1 MLRIVRLAIVA
12 TTALVAWTF
21 ALSLDIQPSTRLFIL
36 LIPVVLAFAFAL
48 YLLVSLITG
57 VLQFRTVPREAE
69 LLQKDINRAKNFLLS
84 KGVSLE

>member
-69 LLQKDINRAKNFLLS
+69 LLQKDINRAKKFLLT
-84 KGVSLE
+84 KGLSLE

>member
-36 LIPVVLAFAFAL
+36 LVRT
-48 YLLVSLITG
+48 LV
-57 VLQFRTVPREAE
+57 
-69 LLQKDINRAKNFLLS
+69 
-84 KGVSLE
+84 